1 MLINFLP
8 LTVKVLYTF
17 DEAQCLARSPI
28 SRDIRVITSENCSSF
43 GIIDLY
49 TCLRS
54 VVNSSPE
61 IISNLKFLDY
71 AVYTT
76 DYTEPGLPLVGHGM
90 FSWLNLEMES
100 DQLPETS
107 QKIIVGRVC
116 KNTIALYSGGTSE
129 TLEITLRLKPIAS
142 FSQAQY
148 LSSIKLYKSL
158 ASFLPVDFN
167 HSEWAAFLSKNP
179 KLSSFVQTSES
190 FKRPRVPELNDNN
203 SAQKRQKSTS
213 FLSAE
218 MIDNRRNSYTSVSP
232 PQSSMSFMSQGDM
245 ESTVTPPSSFDV
257 ARTASKSYSYN
268 ATRKS
273 DWNDIPTSHGMVS
286 SPAESEVDTRKVADV
301 SGKTNSLVNARRSV
315 SIDEGTKVVAKGSK
329 YKPRATDKAGFP
341 PFKDASLSCDNC
353 GRVDNTWRRIKVI
366 ASGSAPE
373 KDYTFCNPCGLWYSS
388 KKSLRPSHLWNKD
401 GSVTSPPKDKE
412 TPAPLTAPKTRV
424 IRGSKRRNNDPYVGP
439 SIAALLAQNAR
450 TKPSYSSS
458 SPASALAE
466 PDTPTSNSNEGAKL
480 ATEQTTPA
488 ITTPSSTICTPSDA
502 AVGISIDADKKTTP
516 KSITPTNTK
525 LTSMEDKKAAG
536 ETIKKP
542 RKRASSKATTPNTP
556 IAKTPKD
563 YKMTNIAPAT
573 DNKENMPPEESKIVD
588 NNSANDN
595 KQKKTMASFDFF
607 GDLSGSPSRWM
618 NKFLED
624 HKESVGDEEL
634 MKLMSGDNIHSHSE
648 ILDEDFSHL
657 INTVKCPEISFAI
670 HDFSKPKATLSSS
683 PPGMIYMSEDDS
695 DPANQ
700 LGIWTEDA
708 NATIGKK

>member
-1 MLINFLP
+1 MK
-8 LTVKVLYTF
+8 T
-17 DEAQCLARSPI
+17 A
-28 SRDIRVITSENCSSF
+28 SSF

-142 FSQAQY
+142 FFFFKHSTSAP
-148 LSSIKLYKSL
+148 LSYINLLHLFSPSTSIIQNGLLFCQKIQSY
-158 ASFLPVDFN
+158 PVLFK
-167 HSEWAAFLSKNP
+167 HPKALSG
-179 KLSSFVQTSES
+179 QGC
-190 FKRPRVPELNDNN
+190 PELNDNN

-412 TPAPLTAPKTRV
+412 TPTPLTAPKTRV

-480 ATEQTTPA
+480 ATEQTTA
-488 ITTPSSTICTPSDA
+488 C
-502 AVGISIDADKKTTP
+502 
-516 KSITPTNTK
+516 
-525 LTSMEDKKAAG
+525 
-536 ETIKKP
+536 
-542 RKRASSKATTPNTP
+542 
-556 IAKTPKD
+556 
-563 YKMTNIAPAT
+563 YY
-573 DNKENMPPEESKIVD
+573 
-588 NNSANDN
+588 NS
-595 KQKKTMASFDFF
+595 
-607 GDLSGSPSRWM
+607 L
-618 NKFLED
+618 LYYL
-624 HKESVGDEEL
+624 HSV
-634 MKLMSGDNIHSHSE
+634 
-648 ILDEDFSHL
+648 
-657 INTVKCPEISFAI
+657 
-670 HDFSKPKATLSSS
+670 
-683 PPGMIYMSEDDS
+683 
-695 DPANQ
+695 
-700 LGIWTEDA
+700 
-708 NATIGKK
+708 